1 MIKTEHDKVL
11 TLYCQDQKIITN
23 GKLLRVELGLPYQ
36 IMSFRY
42 VGESS
47 TEYTRGDFYNVIDC
61 GPHWHTNEIVVWVT
75 DNGHPETTDVDYCTA
90 FSFDTF
96 LSDFE
101 YDSKYLEL
109 INKVEKLQEIRVEEL
124 KDFNSK
130 ILQAELKNQK
140 LQKEID
146 AAKKYIEESYKA
158 DKEDNKLLDLIIEAV
173 AKLKSDNETLKKA
186 LTEEIESIEKYLD
199 KYGMSSYGANTRQ
212 AYLEGLKK
220 ALAAIGGGG
229 CPVGTVGKNGLT
241 KEELEGSDDE

>member
-11 TLYCQDQKIITN
+11 TLYCQDKKIVTN

-47 TEYTRGDFYNVIDC
+47 TEYTRGVFYNVIDC

-109 INKVEKLQEIRVEEL
+109 MNKVEKLQEQL
-124 KDFNSK
+124 N
-130 ILQAELKNQK
+130 
-140 LQKEID
+140 
-146 AAKKYIEESYKA
+146 
-158 DKEDNKLLDLIIEAV
+158 
-173 AKLKSDNETLKKA
+173 TTKKA
-186 LTEEIESIEKYLD
+186 LMEILFFSQGCYDSEYFASI
-199 KYGMSSYGANTRQ
+199 AR
-212 AYLEGLKK
+212 K

-229 CPVGTVGKNGLT
+229 CPVGAVGKNGLT
-241 KEELEGSDDE
+241 KEEIEGSGDE